1 MIILRVE
8 SLTQG
13 DVSSAVGPH
22 DSDYLKSN
30 KEKEQWICG
39 SEKVE
44 HGGSTETY
52 VRIKPR

>member
-1 MIILRVE
+1 ME
-8 SLTQG
+8 SLTQE

-22 DSDYLKSN
+22 DSDYLKTN

-44 HGGSTETY
+44 HGGSMETN
-52 VRIKPR
+52 VEIKPR

>member
-1 MIILRVE
+1 ME
-8 SLTQG
+8 SLTQE

-22 DSDYLKSN
+22 DSDYLKTN

-44 HGGSTETY
+44 HGGSTETN
-52 VRIKPR
+52 VEIKPR